1 MIHSKFSSES
11 ETVSR
16 INFGAFGAENI
27 KKVLGRW
34 ECLLFPRKTGKANV
48 ITKQVDVYLKSNE
61 TMQRNLMNIEL
72 QNLKVDE
79 NVSFRPSFCPDNS
92 VCTNTDGSYVCNCLP
107 GFRKVGSEC
116 QGKINYCLTHSSTTY
131 S

>member
-92 VCTNTDGSYVCNCLP
+92 VFLVVYGGDKDRV
-107 GFRKVGSEC
+107 
-116 QGKINYCLTHSSTTY
+116 KIYIFPIRQDEQ
-131 S
+131 